1 MALGMT
7 HELEVIGLYFWDWL
21 ELTEVEREILSSH
34 STLANLDLLR
44 QIYTDLYGSPGCS
57 GGLLQQLNSI

>member
-21 ELTEVEREILSSH
+21 ELTEIEREILSSH
-34 STLANLDLLR
+34 STRANLDLLR
-44 QIYTDLYGSPGCS
+44 QIYTDLYGGPGCS